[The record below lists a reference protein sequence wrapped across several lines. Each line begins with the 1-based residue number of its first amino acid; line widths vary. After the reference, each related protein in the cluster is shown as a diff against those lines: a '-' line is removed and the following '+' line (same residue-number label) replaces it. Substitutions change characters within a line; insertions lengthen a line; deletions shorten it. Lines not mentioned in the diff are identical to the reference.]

1 MKKELY
7 KNTSYLQTI
16 GNMSDLANIRKEDT
30 KVNGNEFV
38 SPHLNVTLRL

>member
-16 GNMSDLANIRKEDT
+16 GNMSDLGKYQKGGHKSEW
-30 KVNGNEFV
+30 E
-38 SPHLNVTLRL
+38 